1 MRSSRNNKS
10 QRINRKSSRNSKRP
24 RRLNVKNTLLMM
36 SETKILTESSHH
48 FPLVQLAAI
57 TYSDNGIF
65 TDGWTCTNR
74 VAQGT
79 SNNQHIGN
87 ALTTILI
94 DYKFNLFANVNNPD
108 TVRIMSILDLAPKGS
123 VPLLSNMFDDPNNNL
138 SSIAPQSTRQYKML
152 HDKLI
157 DVGGNYQTASHTF
170 KIRKSVKTRYFGVN
184 NDLASIEN
192 YAFYIIVISVNGAP
206 TECLNFWSS
215 FVFKDM

>member
-1 MRSSRNNKS
+1 
-10 QRINRKSSRNSKRP
+10 
-24 RRLNVKNTLLMM
+24 MM

-123 VPLLSNMFDDPNNNL
+123 VPLLGNMFDDPNNNL
-138 SSIAPQSTRQYKML
+138 SSLAPQSSRQFKML
-152 HDKLI
+152 HDKLV
-157 DVGGNYQTASHTF
+157 DVGGNTQTVSHTF
-170 KIRKSVKTRYFGVN
+170 KIRKSVKSRYFGVN

-215 FVFKDM
+215 LVFKDI